1 MVTDRCGNSLPTM
14 SGNSS
19 RALLIFAKTPA
30 AGRVKTRLVPP
41 LTYRQAADLY
51 RCMLLDTLAATENL
65 SNVSRFIF
73 LGGDHADMDELRLHA
88 PDARILPQEGD
99 DLGERLARAF
109 GAVFD
114 AGFRSACVIGTDMP
128 HMPAE
133 RIGEAFG
140 LLGSS
145 GADAVFGPTDDGG
158 YYLLAMNGMHHQ
170 LFADVPWSSG
180 QTLATS
186 LARAAAAG
194 LGTELLP
201 KCFDLDTV
209 DDLRRLASLPATG
222 EAVRTRAFI
231 AGCAELAG

>member
-1 MVTDRCGNSLPTM
+1 M
-14 SGNSS
+14 SDNSS
-19 RALLIFAKTPA
+19 CALLIFAKVPA

-51 RCMLLDTLAATENL
+51 RSMLLDTLAATEKL
-65 SNVSRFIF
+65 TGVSRFIF
-73 LGGDHADMDELRLHA
+73 LAGDQADMDEFRLLA
-88 PDARILPQEGD
+88 PDARLLLQEGD
-99 DLGERLARAF
+99 DLGERLDRAF
-109 GAVFD
+109 GAVFY

-140 LLGSS
+140 LIESA
-145 GADAVFGPTDDGG
+145 GADAVFGPSDDGG
-158 YYLLAMNGMHHQ
+158 YYLLAMNGMHHH

-186 LARAAAAG
+186 LERAAAAG

-201 KCFDLDTV
+201 GCFDLDTIE
-209 DDLRRLASLPATG
+209 DIRRLASLPAAG
-222 EAVRTRAFI
+222 EALRTRGFI

>member
-1 MVTDRCGNSLPTM
+1 MTGRCGNSLPKM
-14 SGNSS
+14 SAIPSC
-19 RALLIFAKTPA
+19 ALLIFAKAPA

-73 LGGDHADMDELRLHA
+73 LAGDHADMDEFRLHA

-128 HMPAE
+128 HLPAE

-140 LLGSS
+140 LLESS

-158 YYLLAMNGMHHQ
+158 YYLLAMNGMHRQ

-201 KCFDLDTV
+201 GCFDLDTIE
-209 DDLRRLASLPATG
+209 DIRRLASLPATG

-231 AGCAELAG
+231 AGCAGLTG

>member
-1 MVTDRCGNSLPTM
+1 M
-14 SGNSS
+14 SVNSS
-19 RALLIFAKTPA
+19 CALLIFAKAPA

-51 RCMLLDTLAATENL
+51 RCMLLDTLAATEKL
-65 SNVSRFIF
+65 HNVSRFIF
-73 LGGDHADMDELRLHA
+73 LAGDHADMEGFRLLA
-88 PDARILPQEGD
+88 PDAQLLLQEGD
-99 DLGERLARAF
+99 DLGERLANAF
-109 GAVFD
+109 GAMFD

-133 RIGEAFG
+133 RIGEAFS

-145 GADAVFGPTDDGG
+145 GVDAVFGPSDDGG

-180 QTLATS
+180 QTLAAS

-194 LGTELLP
+194 LGTSLLP
-201 KCFDLDTV
+201 GCFDLDTIE
-209 DDLRRLASLPATG
+209 DIRRLASLPAAG
-222 EAVRTRAFI
+222 QELRTREFI
-231 AGCAELAG
+231 AGCAGLAG